1 VTLIGGPRSILRFPT
16 LSGPGE
22 AEAFIAG
29 RVAEGVDYI
38 KVFIEDGSF
47 WGRSRQVLSPES
59 VHTVIAAAYRH
70 GKQVLVHADGGA
82 SVRLALD
89 AGADALAHHPNDADP
104 AGDIT
109 GRLATGRR
117 FVIPTLTIPA
127 AFAPG
132 RRGHEGG
139 NDDLLGHPRLGPYL
153 DARTWQIMTAPPP
166 PPPPAAPK
174 NFTRVGLDFTG
185 VLDITGCTGPE
196 SRCWQAPTPSRS
208 SATASACTA
217 SCNCSWKSASPRP
230 RYWPPPPQ
238 FPLAASALPT
248 GAASAP
254 GCAPTCCSSTETP
267 PPASPR
273 HPRHLALMCPIRP
286 RNLPGAAGQ
295 RPTSIR
301 RRMTPSRGYCGR
313 RPLGRRLH
321 ARIITGAAL
330 IIVAVFA
337 GFARGDPVMFQQMGF
352 GVAISLLIDA
362 TITAPSYSPARWCSS
377 ATATGTSRPG
387 STGPTPRSRR
397 PHGSGAPASLGVN
410 ACATSLGE
418 SRVPV
423 DGRDYPNPL
432 LAITLFE
439 EIHYGWQ

>member
-59 VHTVIAAAYRH
+59 VHTVIAAAHRH

-153 DARTWQIMTAPPP
+153 DARTRQIMTAPPP

-185 VLDITGCTGPE
+185 VLDITG
-196 SRCWQAPTPSRS
+196 
-208 SATASACTA
+208 
-217 SCNCSWKSASPRP
+217 
-230 RYWPPPPQ
+230 
-238 FPLAASALPT
+238 
-248 GAASAP
+248 
-254 GCAPTCCSSTETP
+254 
-267 PPASPR
+267 
-273 HPRHLALMCPIRP
+273 
-286 RNLPGAAGQ
+286 
-295 RPTSIR
+295 
-301 RRMTPSRGYCGR
+301 
-313 RPLGRRLH
+313 RLH
-321 ARIITGAAL
+321 R
-330 IIVAVFA
+330 A
-337 GFARGDPVMFQQMGF
+337 GV
-352 GVAISLLIDA
+352 
-362 TITAPSYSPARWCSS
+362 
-377 ATATGTSRPG
+377 
-387 STGPTPRSRR
+387 
-397 PHGSGAPASLGVN
+397 
-410 ACATSLGE
+410 
-418 SRVPV
+418 
-423 DGRDYPNPL
+423 PL
-432 LAITLFE
+432 LAGTDAIPVFGHGVGLHRELQLLMEVGLTPAEVLAAATSVPARCFGLADRGRISPGLRADLLLVDGDPTTGITATSAPSGAHVPDSTAKPTGRSWPAPNLDQKADDTKPG
-439 EIHYGWQ
+439 ILRPPSAGASPPRAHHHWSSAHHRRGLRRLRPRRPGHVPADGLWRRHLPAHRRHHHRSVLLPSTMVLLGDRNWYLPAWLNGSHTSKSKATWQRSPSLARCKRVRDFAGRIASSGGRPRLSEPTAGDHPV